1 MALKSKEYAQSNLRP
16 TSRTICSIILKDVP
30 KNHKLPPKNYE
41 MWIGAVIHLWAIKNN
56 DMIVVLGGFL
66 PTLRW
71 GKFRLSALYSFGAR
85 LS

>member
-1 MALKSKEYAQSNLRP
+1 MGPENAWGGMKSQKVYKMKHPR
-16 TSRTICSIILKDVP
+16 
-30 KNHKLPPKNYE
+30 
-41 MWIGAVIHLWAIKNN
+41 AVIHLWAIKNN
-56 DMIVVLGGFL
+56 YMMVVLGGFL